1 MIDQRAVDRHQ
12 LQPFDLTLREQET
25 VERVT
30 RFRLRIDRSNDV
42 GRTDCEDRQPS
53 VREDRRHIGK
63 RNIGIELAQPGFDR
77 NFPEACYA
85 YKALISARGKEVIIR
100 RKLSCEFFP
109 QEGQNKMGVE

>member
-30 RFRLRIDRSNDV
+30 CFRLRIDRGDDMS
-42 GRTDCEDRQPS
+42 RMDCEDRQAS

-63 RNIGIELAQPGFDR
+63 RNTGIELAQPD
-77 NFPEACYA
+77 
-85 YKALISARGKEVIIR
+85 LIAISQRLATLI
-100 RKLSCEFFP
+100 KL
-109 QEGQNKMGVE
+109 